1 MQDKIALSDQFE
13 ERLIEFAARIIRLA
27 GRLPKNFQ
35 GRHVANQ
42 ILRSGTAGAPN
53 YAEARGA
60 ESRAD
65 FIHKMR
71 IVQKELNETA
81 VWIRIMAKSS
91 LISPDL
97 LVDILAENKELCR
110 MASASI
116 RTAGVVRPPSVRIRI
131 EHWELNIG
139 QTPIEHSAKLF
150 LREPSVR
157 PFSHQRHRRDQ
168 LRAIRPPRW
177 AVLLR
182 TSTERLGRVEIS
194 IRVHRELVH
203 APECARERPVSSP

>member
-1 MQDKIALSDQFE
+1 MDVQLPVVRAMQDKIAQSDQFE

-35 GRHVANQ
+35 GRHVASQ
-42 ILRSGTAGAPN
+42 ILRCGTAGAPN

-81 VWIRIMAKSS
+81 AWIRIMGKIS
-91 LISPDL
+91 LISPHL
-97 LVDILAENKELCR
+97 LVDIFAENTELCR

-116 RTAGVVRPPSVRIRI
+116 RTARARGAGSVRI
-131 EHWELNIG
+131 IG
-139 QTPIEHSAKLF
+139 
-150 LREPSVR
+150 
-157 PFSHQRHRRDQ
+157 
-168 LRAIRPPRW
+168 
-177 AVLLR
+177 
-182 TSTERLGRVEIS
+182 
-194 IRVHRELVH
+194 
-203 APECARERPVSSP
+203 

>member
-1 MQDKIALSDQFE
+1 MTWQYPASDPGSDLCSIPNAQFSAEVDVGLRVVRSMQDKIALSDQFE
-13 ERLIEFAARIIRLA
+13 ERLIDFAARIIRLA

-35 GRHVANQ
+35 GRHVAIQ

-91 LISPDL
+91 VISSDL
-97 LVDILAENKELCR
+97 LVDILTENKELCR
-110 MASASI
+110 IASASI
-116 RTAGVVRPPSVRIRI
+116 RTAR
-131 EHWELNIG
+131 
-139 QTPIEHSAKLF
+139 T
-150 LREPSVR
+150 
-157 PFSHQRHRRDQ
+157 
-168 LRAIRPPRW
+168 RA
-177 AVLLR
+177 ASLC
-182 TSTERLGRVEIS
+182 SDKN
-194 IRVHRELVH
+194 
-203 APECARERPVSSP
+203 

>member
-13 ERLIEFAARIIRLA
+13 ERLIDFAARIIRLA

-35 GRHVANQ
+35 GRHVAIQ

-81 VWIRIMAKSS
+81 VWIAWTCAFR
-91 LISPDL
+91 
-97 LVDILAENKELCR
+97 
-110 MASASI
+110 SAS
-116 RTAGVVRPPSVRIRI
+116 PSAS
-131 EHWELNIG
+131 G
-139 QTPIEHSAKLF
+139 A
-150 LREPSVR
+150 
-157 PFSHQRHRRDQ
+157 
-168 LRAIRPPRW
+168 
-177 AVLLR
+177 
-182 TSTERLGRVEIS
+182 TST
-194 IRVHRELVH
+194 
-203 APECARERPVSSP
+203 ASSKC

>member
-1 MQDKIALSDQFE
+1 MQDKIARSDQFE
-13 ERLIEFAARIIRLA
+13 ERLIEFAARIISLA
-27 GRLPKNFQ
+27 GRLAKTFQ

-42 ILRSGTAGAPN
+42 ILRSGKAGAPN

-91 LISPDL
+91 LISPEL

-110 MASASI
+110 IASASI
-116 RTAGVVRPPSVRIRI
+116 KTARTHAAAS
-131 EHWELNIG
+131 
-139 QTPIEHSAKLF
+139 
-150 LREPSVR
+150 
-157 PFSHQRHRRDQ
+157 PF
-168 LRAIRPPRW
+168 
-177 AVLLR
+177 
-182 TSTERLGRVEIS
+182 G
-194 IRVHRELVH
+194 
-203 APECARERPVSSP
+203 

>member
-1 MQDKIALSDQFE
+1 MMPGLYCLHMLYRFGRENKIELRSPDPQCKGKGPLPESDRGSDQCSIPNAQFSAEVDVGLPVVRPMQDKIALSDQFE

-53 YAEARGA
+53 YSEARGA

-116 RTAGVVRPPSVRIRI
+116 RTARTR
-131 EHWELNIG
+131 
-139 QTPIEHSAKLF
+139 AAF
-150 LREPSVR
+150 LCS
-157 PFSHQRHRRDQ
+157 DKN
-168 LRAIRPPRW
+168 
-177 AVLLR
+177 
-182 TSTERLGRVEIS
+182 
-194 IRVHRELVH
+194 
-203 APECARERPVSSP
+203 